1 MNKELALKLI
11 KLYED
16 AIKVVNG
23 MDDVDVIKQNLL
35 EKHLNMGIC
44 KASNLV
50 FDIDLYINKWV
61 TSKVT
66 QYGGYW
72 SEIPHQCATKPEILA
87 SLQIRVD
94 ILKTFPGL

>member
-1 MNKELALKLI
+1 MDKEIALKLI
-11 KLYED
+11 KLYKD
-16 AIKVVNG
+16 AIKVVRV

-35 EKHLNMGIC
+35 EKHLNRGIC
-44 KASNLV
+44 KASNSV
-50 FDIDLYINKWV
+50 FDIDLYSNKWV

-66 QYGGYW
+66 KDGGYW

-87 SLQIRVD
+87 SLQTRVD